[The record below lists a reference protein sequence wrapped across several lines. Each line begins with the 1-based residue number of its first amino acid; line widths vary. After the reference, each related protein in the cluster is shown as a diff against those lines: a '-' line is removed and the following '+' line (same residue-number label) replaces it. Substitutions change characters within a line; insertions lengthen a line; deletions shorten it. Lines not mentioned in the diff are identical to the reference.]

1 MIFLFDEDAG
11 KETLLVKGENY
22 KYLIKVRRHQ
32 LGDLVAFRHPLE
44 SKRLHSYSLTDIDG
58 RNARFTLQNSTES
71 IVKPDKKL
79 HIGWCVIDPK
89 SVEKVLPM
97 LNELGVEKITFIN
110 CERSQ
115 KNFRSDLKRYERI
128 VMASM
133 QQCGRSE
140 LMQFATADSLT
151 AFIAAYPDTAVF
163 DFCENVLQET
173 SEIATVLIGC
183 EGGLSEKERILL
195 SQQRTFRLNT
205 PLVLRSESAAVAV
218 SSKILL

>member
-32 LGDLVAFRHPLE
+32 VGDVVAFRHPE
-44 SKRLHSYSLTDIDG
+44 STQMLHSYSLIDIDG

-71 IVKPDKKL
+71 IVKAGKKL

-97 LNELGVEKITFIN
+97 LNELGVEKITFIS

-115 KNFRSDLKRYERI
+115 KNFRSDLKRYERM
-128 VMASM
+128 VTASM
-133 QQCGRSE
+133 QQCGRSA
-140 LMQFATADSLT
+140 MMAFATAGSLSE
-151 AFIAAYPDTAVF
+151 FIASHPDTAVF

-173 SEIATVLIGC
+173 SDIETVLIGC
-183 EGGLSEKERILL
+183 EGGFSEKERELL
-195 SQQRTFRLNT
+195 SKQRRFRLDT